1 MRWHSVMC
9 AMSGITATAWTFP
22 VRCLVSLRSTG
33 SVRDVYMS
41 NEQLVSDACTLLKVY
56 LPALYRVATS
66 NHTRVCLHSRE
77 LLSFPTLRVVCTC
90 LYVCFMCCLCVP
102 KSAVAGVA
110 PHSGLFVYNYVYVI
124 LSVYVFVC
132 TQVSCCWS
140 HSTFRVVCI

>member
-1 MRWHSVMC
+1 MM
-9 AMSGITATAWTFP
+9 
-22 VRCLVSLRSTG
+22 LVIL
-33 SVRDVYMS
+33 
-41 NEQLVSDACTLLKVY
+41 CTLLKVY

-110 PHSGLFVYNYVYVI
+110 PHSGLFVYNYVYVCLCVCVYPSELLLESLHIQGCLYIIMYMCVMCI
-124 LSVYVFVC
+124 LSVC
-132 TQVSCCWS
+132 TKSAVAGVAPHLGICA
-140 HSTFRVVCI
+140 